1 LLQAIFKKQIL
12 FLNFNMTTSDHRH
25 SNDHRGTNNG
35 HRSNNNQTNDAE
47 IDSGIVEKNS
57 I

>member
-1 LLQAIFKKQIL
+1 
-12 FLNFNMTTSDHRH
+12 MTTSDHRH

-47 IDSGIVEKNS
+47 IDSGIVEKKFYLNLL
-57 I
+57 IFF